1 MDGQTLYAQR
11 KNSKDIDIEATAMA
25 AGQTITINK
34 YFANAY
40 TVDW

>member
-1 MDGQTLYAQR
+1 MDGQTLYANWR
-11 KNSKDIDIEATAMA
+11 GKDIILQATSTA
-25 AGQTITINK
+25 ANQTLKINK

>member
-1 MDGQTLYAQR
+1 VVYAKWLWGGNEKIALDATTTAANQTV
-11 KNSKDIDIEATAMA
+11 K
-25 AGQTITINK
+25 INK